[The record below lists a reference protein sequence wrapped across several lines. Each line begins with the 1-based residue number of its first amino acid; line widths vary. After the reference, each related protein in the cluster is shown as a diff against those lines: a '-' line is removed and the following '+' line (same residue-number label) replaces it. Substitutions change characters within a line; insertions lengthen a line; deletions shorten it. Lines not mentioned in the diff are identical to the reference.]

1 MMISGVYGTEISNG
15 IEFLNRLAG
24 MGDIPQDWYRGISLQ
39 RLDLFDTE
47 DCVLGQVFQSCARMT
62 YHETGYDYAAATYE
76 FTMTMALEMG
86 FALPYDSTYEEYET
100 LTREWATAITALL
113 EAELV

>member
-1 MMISGVYGTEISNG
+1 MISGVYGTEISNG

-39 RLDLFDTE
+39 RLDVFDSE
-47 DCVLGQVFQSCARMT
+47 DCVLGQVFNKCGRST
-62 YHETGYDYAAATYE
+62 YYETGYDYAAATYE
-76 FTMTMALEMG
+76 FTMSTTLERG

-100 LTREWATAITALL
+100 LTKEWTAAINALL
-113 EAELV
+113 EAELM